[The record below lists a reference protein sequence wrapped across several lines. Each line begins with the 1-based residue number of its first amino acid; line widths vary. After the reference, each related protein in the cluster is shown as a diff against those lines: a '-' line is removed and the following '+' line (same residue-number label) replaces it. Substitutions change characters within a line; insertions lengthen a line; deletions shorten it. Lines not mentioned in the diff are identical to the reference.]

1 MEMCLKDKTEGNSK
15 WSALRTEGGYKCRDL
30 SC

>member
-1 MEMCLKDKTEGNSK
+1 MEVCLKDKTEGNSK